1 MHHSSLLSCQQKV
14 RLFPVWGNT
23 INDQCLIIKAWSVLL
38 WALLYISPREP
49 VQEFIWGHT
58 LEWNCWYVSN
68 CYSKVFVSI
77 YTHNNSVWAFQLLH
91 ILTNT
96 WHFRLLH
103 MCPLPG
109 KKHSSLVSLI
119 HAGSTP
125 AKKGIHILVEKKDVT
140 SPGKPPAQ
148 SLVPSLCLLLPTRQ
162 CYSFQGLVVDTH
174 LRYADSTV
182 YVDPQKD
189 VVGSEQGSICWGRD
203 KHGIERIQD
212 DLKKPLLGIP
222 WRSSG

>member
-1 MHHSSLLSCQQKV
+1 MCQIVIPKCLYPSTPITTVCEHSSCSTSL
-14 RLFPVWGNT
+14 P
-23 INDQCLIIKAWSVLL
+23 
-38 WALLYISPREP
+38 
-49 VQEFIWGHT
+49 T
-58 LEWNCWYVSN
+58 LDIV
-68 CYSKVFVSI
+68 
-77 YTHNNSVWAFQLLH
+77 
-91 ILTNT
+91 
-96 WHFRLLH
+96 RLLH

-119 HAGSTP
+119 HARSTP

-162 CYSFQGLVVDTH
+162 CYSFQGLVVDTR

-189 VVGSEQGSICWGRD
+189 VVGSE
-203 KHGIERIQD
+203 
-212 DLKKPLLGIP
+212 
-222 WRSSG
+222 